1 GNGIHVDDH
10 SRPARVNVVMKI
22 DDTHVGVV
30 GHYIRAP
37 VELSAKQLGTR
48 SKVKCIV
55 EHHATRDAYSRC
67 TDPADFGVTVDDD
80 RRGRIG
86 EVLQENKIIAQSG
99 AW

>member
-1 GNGIHVDDH
+1 
-10 SRPARVNVVMKI
+10 MKI

-37 VELSAKQLGTR
+37 IELSAKQLAAPGE
-48 SKVKCIV
+48 VKCIV
-55 EHHATRDAYSRC
+55 EHHATRDPYSRC
-67 TDPADFGVTVDDD
+67 ADPTDFGVTVDND

-86 EVLQENKIIAQSG
+86 KVLQENKIVAQSG